1 MTGTAGN
8 DQLIGTTDDDT
19 ISGLDGDDTIWGR
32 DGNDLLLGGNGN
44 DVLYGETGND
54 TLDGGAGDDTLD
66 GGIGNDTYRFGRN
79 SGNDTILE
87 GKLFFGNDRVVFD
100 AGITQADLSLQRIGS
115 SYDLLITLAPTG
127 NTLLI
132 RTIST
137 ARRPTP
143 DGWNAWNSRRQRADA
158 AGRRG
163 DHHAPHPK
171 ATTRST
177 APPATTCCEAPAA
190 TMRSTAATAM
200 TQSTATT
207 ATTRCGERG
216 DDTLDGGAGDDL
228 LIGGEGSDTYRYGRG
243 SGNDTIR
250 EDGLFGGTDVIQFD
264 AGILAGDI
272 SLQRVGTSND
282 LLITLDTGN
291 TLTVLD
297 FFFRPLSGY
306 G

>member
-1 MTGTAGN
+1 MKNYFTRAIASYGIELFEFANGDSLNFADIITLTMTGTAGN

-66 GGIGNDTYRFGRN
+66 GGIGNDTYRFTRN

-132 RTIST
+132 KDYFDGETVRRRT
-137 ARRPTP
+137 
-143 DGWNAWNSRRQRADA
+143 
-158 AGRRG
+158 
-163 DHHAPHPK
+163 
-171 ATTRST
+171 
-177 APPATTCCEAPAA
+177 
-190 TMRSTAATAM
+190 
-200 TQSTATT
+200 
-207 ATTRCGERG
+207 
-216 DDTLDGGAGDDL
+216 
-228 LIGGEGSDTYRYGRG
+228 
-243 SGNDTIR
+243 
-250 EDGLFGGTDVIQFD
+250 GGTP
-264 AGILAGDI
+264 GIL
-272 SLQRVGTSND
+272 
-282 LLITLDTGN
+282 
-291 TLTVLD
+291 
-297 FFFRPLSGY
+297 
-306 G
+306 